1 LEIKRRLDEAPEMM
15 VSYNTMIYIENT
27 NEVRRGLGLLF
38 PPLAIAG
45 AIWKKK
51 HISHHHLLF

>member
-1 LEIKRRLDEAPEMM
+1 LEIKCRLDEAPEMM

-27 NEVRRGLGLLF
+27 NEVRRGLA
-38 PPLAIAG
+38 PLAIAG